1 MAKSKATA
9 VASFLFSLAF
19 WIPLVNLIFG
29 ALAIYLGIKAL
40 AKIRKDPSKHEGKGF
55 AIMGIILGT
64 LPMVLYLIGLGIC
77 FIGYKEVCKSI
88 GIQFLA

>member
-1 MAKSKATA
+1 MTKSKATA

-40 AKIRKDPSKHEGKGF
+40 TKIKKDPDKYEGKGF
-55 AIMGIILGT
+55 AIIGIIFGA

-77 FIGYKEVCKSI
+77 FIGYKEVCKAI